1 MGPVTRLIA
10 RRLPIAACL
19 LLGISLA
26 VYGLLAL
33 APGSTERALLGTR
46 PASPELLAAI
56 RERHH
61 LDQPFPLRYAHWL
74 GGLLR
79 GDLGDSVQTG
89 EPVTARIGERL
100 PVTLELALYATLLI
114 VLLGVPLGLLAAA
127 RRERAAD
134 RAVTAGAV
142 VAVSAPSFALGTLLL
157 YVFGVKLGWFPVF
170 GAGTGFAGRVRHLTL
185 PAIALALSQIA
196 LVTRQTR
203 AAGLDVVARDYL
215 TFARAR
221 GLPARHV
228 WGRYALR
235 NTAVPVATSVGLVLA
250 YSMSGAVLVEVTFS
264 LPGLGALIMESVA
277 AKDVPVVQGVALVA
291 GAATIG
297 INLLVDLA
305 YLALDP
311 RLRRAAA

>member
-1 MGPVTRLIA
+1 MGPATRLIA
-10 RRLPIAACL
+10 RRVPIAACL

-26 VYGLLAL
+26 VYGLLAM
-33 APGSTERALLGTR
+33 APGSTERALLGSR
-46 PASPELLAAI
+46 PATPELLAAI
-56 RERHH
+56 RARNH

-79 GDLGDSVQTG
+79 GDLGDSAQTG

-100 PVTLELALYATLLI
+100 PVTLELAGYATLLI

-142 VAVSAPSFALGTLLL
+142 LAVSAPSFAVGTLLL
-157 YVFGVKLGWFPVF
+157 YVFGVRLGWFPVF
-170 GAGTGFAGRVRHLTL
+170 GAGTGVGGRIRHLTL
-185 PAIALALSQIA
+185 PAVALALSQIA

-203 AAGLDVVARDYL
+203 AAGLDVVSRDYL

-221 GLPARHV
+221 GLPSRVV

-250 YSMSGAVLVEVTFS
+250 YAMTGAVLVEVTFS
-264 LPGLGALIMESVA
+264 LPGLGALIMDAVA

-297 INLLVDLA
+297 VNLLVDLA